1 MLTTLALLA
10 VTTLAPSS
18 GDVSGTVTDSTNG
31 SPLPSVEVTIQHG
44 TAVVANTTT
53 DPFGRYTVHNVAS
66 GDYTVAV
73 HFIGFRSKSTA
84 VTVAGGTVHV
94 NFQLVPAAT
103 QLEAISIVAASPV
116 SVDTRS
122 GDQTYTEN
130 DSHASPSSTT
140 SQIIQQSI
148 AGAARA
154 PTGEVH
160 IRGQHAEFQYYI
172 DGVPVPS
179 GISGSL
185 NELFDPEVA
194 QRIDFQTGGWD
205 AEYGGK
211 NVAVINVQT
220 KIPAGAFHIQ
230 ESSYGGSYNSFGQ
243 SLLASGNEGK
253 FGWFLSGSA
262 QGTDMRQYPV
272 MAAADKSPINFSNH
286 GEDYFGF
293 GKMQYT
299 ISKHDLIS
307 LDGNYSTTH
316 FQIPYDSTGGVRIN
330 DHQTDVN
337 AFVNISYRHRF
348 GEGDTAATGES
359 SPPPELFVGPFYRHG
374 TLYYN
379 PGNNDT
385 PGFVDAADSTLTP
398 RNVFENRLFNTIGV
412 KTDLSFPIVS
422 GMLDGKVGV
431 LYSHTS
437 GNENFELTDP
447 TGAQAPISSKS
458 GLDGY
463 DFGSYVQTSFRPFE
477 WVELRTGVRFDSHV
491 APFAGNQTQWSPRI
505 RLNFF
510 PDPSNTIYL
519 YFGRQFIPTNI
530 EDLRSITSVSQ
541 GDSVTTPTLPERDAF
556 YEAGY
561 IHRFPIGIVTKVSY
575 YLKQSSPG
583 IDDNTIPGSQITTD
597 VNIGKV
603 QVTGIEGVV
612 QVQPKGPLSGF
623 VNFAI
628 AHAYGNPP
636 ITGGFFFLPQP
647 NTAFDLDHDQRVS
660 ATANVMY
667 SWRAF
672 YISTTG
678 IYGTGLTNGFTPDA
692 NVSNDQGSMAD
703 GTFQPGNK
711 GYCTGLF
718 CFNNEFKVHPS
729 YIQNLALGYT
739 FDFGRTFV
747 RPEFFMDNL
756 FDAKYILKGAFFSG
770 QSVGRPRTF
779 QARLTVGI

>member
-1 MLTTLALLA
+1 
-10 VTTLAPSS
+10 
-18 GDVSGTVTDSTNG
+18 VSI
-31 SPLPSVEVTIQHG
+31 E
-44 TAVVANTTT
+44 
-53 DPFGRYTVHNVAS
+53 
-66 GDYTVAV
+66 
-73 HFIGFRSKSTA
+73 
-84 VTVAGGTVHV
+84 
-94 NFQLVPAAT
+94 
-103 QLEAISIVAASPV
+103 
-116 SVDTRS
+116 TRS
-122 GDQTYTEN
+122 GDQTYTQN
-130 DSHASPSSTT
+130 DSHVAPSTTT

-160 IRGQHAEFQYYI
+160 IRGQHAEFTYYI

-179 GISGSL
+179 GISGRL
-185 NELFDPEVA
+185 NELFDPEIA

-211 NVAVINVQT
+211 NVAIINVQT
-220 KIPAGAFHIQ
+220 KIPAGAFHLQ
-230 ESSYGGSYNSFGQ
+230 ESSYGGSFNSFGQ
-243 SLLASGNEGK
+243 SVLASGNEGK

-307 LDGNYSTTH
+307 LDGSYSTTH

-337 AFVNISYRHRF
+337 AFVNLSYRHRF
-348 GEGDTAATGES
+348 GEGDTTAGES

-374 TLYYN
+374 TLDYN
-379 PGNNDT
+379 PGPNDS
-385 PGFVDAADSTLTP
+385 PGFIDASDSTNTP
-398 RNVFENRLFNTIGV
+398 RNVFENRLFNTYGV
-412 KTDLSFPIVS
+412 KTDLSFPLIS
-422 GMLDGKVGV
+422 GKLDGKVGV
-431 LYSHTS
+431 LYSKTS

-447 TGAQAPISSKS
+447 TGVQVPIASKS

-463 DFGSYVQTSFRPFE
+463 DFSSYVQTSFRPYE

-491 APFAGNQTQWSPRI
+491 APFAGNQTQWSPRV

-510 PDPSNTIYL
+510 PDPGNTIYF

-530 EDLRSITSVSQ
+530 EDLRSITSSAQ
-541 GDSVTTPTLPERDAF
+541 GGQVTTPTLPERDAF
-556 YEAGY
+556 YETGY
-561 IHRFPIGIVTKVSY
+561 IHRFPVGLVTKFDY

-583 IDDNTIPGSQITTD
+583 IDDNTIPGSQIRTE

-603 QVTGIEGVV
+603 QVTGIEGILE
-612 QVQPKGPLSGF
+612 VQPKGPLSGYL
-623 VNFAI
+623 NMSI
-628 AHAYGNPP
+628 NHAYGNPP
-636 ITGGFFFLPQP
+636 ITGGFFFLNQP
-647 NTAFDLDHDQRVS
+647 NTAFDLDHDQRIS
-660 ATANVMY
+660 ATANIMY
-667 SWRAF
+667 TWRAF
-672 YISTTG
+672 YASATG
-678 IYGTGLTNGFTPDA
+678 IYGSGLTNGLTPDA
-692 NVSNDQGSMAD
+692 MVPNDTGSVRA

-711 GYCTGLF
+711 HYCTGLF
-718 CFNNEFKVHPS
+718 CFNDPFKVHPS
-729 YIQNLALGYT
+729 YIQDIALGYT
-739 FDFGRTFV
+739 IEIGRTFI

-770 QSVGRPRTF
+770 ESVGRPRSF

>member
-1 MLTTLALLA
+1 MLTTIALLA
-10 VTTLAPSS
+10 LATFTPPN
-18 GDVSGTVTDSTNG
+18 GDVTGTVTDSSNG
-31 SPLPSVEVTIQHG
+31 SPIPSAEVTVQHG
-44 TAVVANTTT
+44 ATVIANTAT
-53 DPFGRYTVHNVAS
+53 DPFGRYIIHDVAA
-66 GDYTVAV
+66 GDYVVSV
-73 HFIGFRSKSTA
+73 HFIGFHPKSVPITI
-84 VTVAGGTVHV
+84 VDGTVHV
-94 NFQLVPAAT
+94 NFQLAVAPA
-103 QLEAISIVAASPV
+103 QLEAVAVTAASPV

-122 GDQTYTEN
+122 GDQTYTQN
-130 DSHASPSSTT
+130 DSHAAPSATT

-160 IRGQHAEFQYYI
+160 IRGQHAEYQYYI

-220 KIPAGAFHIQ
+220 KIPSGAFHLQ
-230 ESSYGGSYNSFGQ
+230 ESTYGGSFNSFGQ

-272 MAAADKSPINFSNH
+272 MAGANDAPINFHNH

-293 GKMQYT
+293 GKAQYT
-299 ISKHDLIS
+299 ISSHDLIS
-307 LDGNYSTTH
+307 LDGSYSTTH
-316 FQIPYDSTGGVRIN
+316 FGIPYDSTGGTRLN

-337 AFVNISYRHRF
+337 AFVNLSYRHRF
-348 GEGDTAATGES
+348 GNADTTAGES

-379 PGNNDT
+379 PGSNDS
-385 PGFVDAADSTLTP
+385 PSFVDASDSTNTP
-398 RNVFENRLFNTIGV
+398 RNVFENRLFNTVGV
-412 KTDLSFPIVS
+412 KTDLSFPLVS
-422 GMLDGKVGV
+422 GKLDGKVGL
-431 LYSHTS
+431 LYSHTF

-447 TGAQAPISSKS
+447 TGEQPPISSRS

-463 DFGSYVQTSFRPFE
+463 DLGTYAQTSFRPWE
-477 WVELRTGVRFDSHV
+477 WVELRTGIRFDSHV

-510 PDPSNTIYL
+510 ADPSNTIYL

-530 EDLRSITSVSQ
+530 EDLRSITSASQ
-541 GDSVTTPTLPERDAF
+541 GGAATTATLPERDAF

-561 IHRFPIGIVTKVSY
+561 VHRFPIGLVTKFSAY
-575 YLKQSSPG
+575 HKESSPG

-597 VNIGKV
+597 VNIANVK
-603 QVTGIEGVV
+603 VTGLEGVL
-612 QVQPKGPLSGF
+612 QVQPKGPLSGYL
-623 VNFAI
+623 NMSI
-628 AHAYGNPP
+628 NHAYGEGP

-660 ATANVMY
+660 ATANILY
-667 SWRAF
+667 SWHNF
-672 YISTTG
+672 YASATG

-692 NVSNDQGSMAD
+692 NVPNDTGSMAK

-711 GYCTGLF
+711 SYCTGLF
-718 CFNNEFKVHPS
+718 CFNSAFKVHPS
-729 YIQNLALGYT
+729 YIQNIALGYT
-739 FDFGRTFV
+739 FYAGGTMI

-756 FDAKYILKGAFFSG
+756 FDAQYILKGAFFSG
-770 QSVGRPRTF
+770 ESVGRPRTF